1 MLKKTPASSDAEKP
15 RPNNS
20 IMNFFK
26 KKFEDKQKEELK
38 KFEKVS

>member
-1 MLKKTPASSDAEKP
+1 MQKKTPAQSEPEP

-26 KKFEDKQKEELK
+26 KSFETKKNLEAKKNFEEK
-38 KFEKVS
+38 